1 MKRVPFLFLGLLLLV
16 INLVVP
22 VFLQDLNVAGTAD
35 VSARNTLILFFLLG
49 VPVGGAAIY
58 LVYMRSK
65 DAAKVYPLFWIWLFA
80 SFVSVSCYFV
90 SLSIS
95 NPLNSYFYYVS
106 DMICL
111 GIGVYLIFVPSAPG
125 KSTGK
130 SSSALWSSANH
141 NDLKG

>member
-22 VFLQDLNVAGTAD
+22 VFLQDLNVAGVFD
-35 VSARNTLILFFLLG
+35 ISARNSFIFGCLLG

-95 NPLNSYFYYVS
+95 NSLNSYFYYIS

-111 GIGVYLIFVPSAPG
+111 GIGVYLIFVPSAPE

>member
-22 VFLQDLNVAGTAD
+22 VFLQDLNIAGTAD
-35 VSARNTLILFFLLG
+35 VSARNYFILFFLLG
-49 VPVGGAAIY
+49 VPVGGSAIY

-130 SSSALWSSANH
+130 LSSALWSSANH